1 MADKNPFG
9 VLGLGNLGGERAFM
23 YQGGPLTDALKG
35 VKTGLIVKGIQA
47 SGLGDFLTSLGSK
60 KDDGT
65 SNPNLK
71 PLPGAVPPV
80 QSSQRSIPQASVQQ
94 PSAPTIQQQLDQEWG
109 SDDDEE
115 HSMFMP
121 RNPALDQMPQ
131 QFAQGPVA
139 PPMANIP
146 QAQIPQSSGLLKSLL
161 AFG

>member
-9 VLGLGNLGGERAFM
+9 GLGLGNLGGERAFM

-47 SGLGDFLTSLGSK
+47 SGLGDFLTSLGGK

-71 PLPGAVPPV
+71 PLPGAVPPSQFPKASV
-80 QSSQRSIPQASVQQ
+80 PQSSIQQ
-94 PSAPTIQQQLDQEWG
+94 PSAPTIKQQLDQEWG
-109 SDDDEE
+109 SDDEE
-115 HSMFMP
+115 HSMFSP
-121 RNPALDQMPQ
+121 RNPALDQLPQ

-139 PPMANIP
+139 PPVGNIP
-146 QAQIPQSSGLLKSLL
+146 QAQIPQSSGLLRYFL
-161 AFG
+161 G